1 MVSVCRKKTVRI
13 HPFHNIFQET
23 ISKTMFSHCVEST
36 CPLEFIG
43 WSITFMKSAYL
54 WTGCMVLWQQILQAS
69 SFWHYKERWSVD
81 QWGSGTI
88 LTRQMIKSSTL
99 LFIGSHTEKTISI
112 NERKIVA
119 NQLSIVA
126 IFSPAK
132 RFTSMTNGP

>member
-1 MVSVCRKKTVRI
+1 
-13 HPFHNIFQET
+13 
-23 ISKTMFSHCVEST
+23 
-36 CPLEFIG
+36 
-43 WSITFMKSAYL
+43 
-54 WTGCMVLWQQILQAS
+54 
-69 SFWHYKERWSVD
+69 VD